1 MTKKHQKASSEVMK
15 NTSKVSKTPSKDS
28 KIPEKG
34 NFEKSSINTLNQ
46 LEKEVSHKKRT
57 NDILEEV
64 LKTLQEI
71 NKRSAHT
78 EELLRIA
85 PVESKII
92 VTDSH
97 STLVSIF
104 LYKLKFY

>member
-46 LEKEVSHKKRT
+46 LETFEVFFITS
-57 NDILEEV
+57 
-64 LKTLQEI
+64 
-71 NKRSAHT
+71 
-78 EELLRIA
+78 ELA
-85 PVESKII
+85 
-92 VTDSH
+92 
-97 STLVSIF
+97 F
-104 LYKLKFY
+104 